1 MDFGVHPTIGCRLG
15 GHFGIWRECCG
26 VQMLYIDNIWD
37 IYSICNIYIVYIYN
51 EHILVF
57 MLCCFVCLTTSNGW
71 FRHVLRPRCQ
81 WSNVSEWLN
90 LPRVVFPPKKNTDLI
105 GSKPVKTRKKMAIP
119 LKICLEVHNWSKKK
133 LIVEKKSSLF
143 KFIELF
149 VCTSRSFV
157 QVRRTLRASMI
168 LYPSFLMLLPFP
180 PFLRKTPV
188 LLGTSA
194 VCCGT
199 GLCQDWPWS
208 FPGDHCSSVPSPS
221 RFRFVGGTDRSG
233 TVDSTPQNDPKLIAF
248 QKAQVLK
255 RLFRN

>member
-1 MDFGVHPTIGCRLG
+1 
-15 GHFGIWRECCG
+15 
-26 VQMLYIDNIWD
+26 
-37 IYSICNIYIVYIYN
+37 
-51 EHILVF
+51 
-57 MLCCFVCLTTSNGW
+57 MLCCFVCLTTWNSSTKLVSNGW